1 MRKENFGH
9 GYVLDPCCGGK
20 SFYFDKEEAENV
32 VDFIDKRRGT
42 FTYGD
47 RKVTVDPD
55 EVGDFTNLNDTSVCL
70 CEYNLVVFDPPH
82 LTRAGEGSYLREKY
96 GVLPHDWEK
105 ELSRGFSECFRT
117 LCDGGVLAFKWSDYD
132 IPFKKVIELAP
143 YRPLFGDRRGRTRWT
158 FLVKCEALK
167 KEIDHSNA

>member
-20 SFYFDKEEAENV
+20 SFYFEKEAAENV

-47 RKVTVDPD
+47 RKVKVDPD

-70 CEYNLVVFDPPH
+70 CEYNLVVFDP
-82 LTRAGEGSYLREKY
+82 
-96 GVLPHDWEK
+96 PHDWEK

-132 IPFKKVIELAP
+132 IPFQKVIELAP

-158 FLVKCEALK
+158 FFVKCEALK

>member
-1 MRKENFGH
+1 M
-9 GYVLDPCCGGK
+9 
-20 SFYFDKEEAENV
+20 

-132 IPFKKVIELAP
+132 IPFQKVIKLAP

-158 FLVKCEALK
+158 FFVKCEALK

>member
-47 RKVTVDPD
+47 RKVTVDP
-55 EVGDFTNLNDTSVCL
+55 V
-70 CEYNLVVFDPPH
+70 
-82 LTRAGEGSYLREKY
+82 TRAGEGSYLREKY

-158 FLVKCEALK
+158 FFVKCEALK

>member
-1 MRKENFGH
+1 M
-9 GYVLDPCCGGK
+9 
-20 SFYFDKEEAENV
+20 

-55 EVGDFTNLNDTSVCL
+55 EVGDFTNFNDTSVCL

-132 IPFKKVIELAP
+132 IPFKKVFELAP
-143 YRPLFGDRRGRTRWT
+143 YRPAAAAFFVADHPE
-158 FLVKCEALK
+158 V
-167 KEIDHSNA
+167 KEIPLESPANKCTYLFLNYMNATVAKVLGISFEKHMDAAACYKELL

>member
-20 SFYFDKEEAENV
+20 SFYFDKEAAENV

-55 EVGDFTNLNDTSVCL
+55 EVGDFTNLNDTSVLSVRIQSCGIR
-70 CEYNLVVFDPPH
+70 P
-82 LTRAGEGSYLREKY
+82 AASYASRERII
-96 GVLPHDWEK
+96 P
-105 ELSRGFSECFRT
+105 SRKVWRT
-117 LCDGGVLAFKWSDYD
+117 SA
-132 IPFKKVIELAP
+132 
-143 YRPLFGDRRGRTRWT
+143 
-158 FLVKCEALK
+158 
-167 KEIDHSNA
+167 

>member
-20 SFYFDKEEAENV
+20 IFYFDKEEAENV

-70 CEYNLVVFDPPH
+70 CEYNLVVFDH
-82 LTRAGEGSYLREKY
+82 CVMAVFWRSNGQTTTF
-96 GVLPHDWEK
+96 
-105 ELSRGFSECFRT
+105 LSR
-117 LCDGGVLAFKWSDYD
+117 K
-132 IPFKKVIELAP
+132 
-143 YRPLFGDRRGRTRWT
+143 
-158 FLVKCEALK
+158 
-167 KEIDHSNA
+167 

>member
-96 GVLPHDWEK
+96 GVLPHDWKK

-117 LCDGGVLAFKWSDYD
+117 LCDGGVLAFKWSDYG
-132 IPFKKVIELAP
+132 IPFQNVIELAP

-158 FLVKCEALK
+158 FFVKCEALK